1 MCGIR
6 IHTLLTVFIIS
17 TSIFAQ
23 SDNRNKYGPIP
34 SFSISVY
41 YPIVIYG
48 PTSDIEDAMIRF
60 GFDDNSSGFFSSGE
74 IAHPQSDLTS
84 IPWMINLD
92 YFIGNN
98 ISIGLVISN
107 SPNMETRGFANPQGG
122 LGEYL
127 FLNYSVL
134 TVAPAFIWNFNN
146 NFRLTLAPS
155 INSISTY
162 VNSAGQANDEKTS
175 TNFGFLV
182 DAAARFFF
190 TKAFFTDLSLQYRF
204 VGSTN
209 VGPFVKENTIGILT
223 PNPTTVYI
231 TFPET
236 KINFNQ
242 IILGIGFGLAF

>member
-1 MCGIR
+1 MTKSG
-6 IHTLLTVFIIS
+6 
-17 TSIFAQ
+17 
-23 SDNRNKYGPIP
+23 
-34 SFSISVY
+34 
-41 YPIVIYG
+41 
-48 PTSDIEDAMIRF
+48 F
-60 GFDDNSSGFFSSGE
+60 GDNSSNWFSSGE
-74 IAHPQSDLTS
+74 IAHPQSDLTA

-98 ISIGLVISN
+98 ISIGLLISN
-107 SPNMETRGFANPQGG
+107 SPNMEARGYADPQGG
-122 LGEYL
+122 FGEYL

-146 NFRLTLAPS
+146 IFRLTLAPS
-155 INSISTY
+155 INSITLY
-162 VNSAGQANDEKTS
+162 DNSGGQSSDEKTS

-182 DAAARFFF
+182 DAAGRFFF
-190 TKAFFTDLSLQYRF
+190 TTVFFADLRIQYRF
-204 VGSTN
+204 VGSTS

-223 PNPTTVYI
+223 PNPSTVYI